1 MIYVRHEI
9 VNKAVELAGIK
20 YNDFYM
26 KSNYNLNNDIELNFV
41 ISDNKGLTSSEKLF
55 LLEELFVELIM
66 IFI

>member
-26 KSNYNLNNDIELNFV
+26 KSDYNLSNDIELNFV
-41 ISDNKGLTSSEKLF
+41 ISDDKN
-55 LLEELFVELIM
+55 
-66 IFI
+66 